1 MITHSGRQPETAL
14 PPPDLHRLKDE
25 SGPAGDACASALHP
39 QDWRS
44 VPLATARAFAGE
56 EAARTSIKA
65 TAKKFG
71 CGRATLRN
79 FIFGRTNPSVAVQ
92 RRIALQYLASAASLA
107 ARALDDLTS
116 GLPAHAQP
124 EARAELLATL
134 AEQYRAAG
142 MQQPPWSLSGEE

>member
-1 MITHSGRQPETAL
+1 MITHTGRQPQTAL
-14 PPPDLHRLKDE
+14 PLPDSHTTE
-25 SGPAGDACASALHP
+25 NEPGFSGDAGASALHP
-39 QDWRS
+39 QDWRT

-56 EAARTSIKA
+56 EAARTSINA

-79 FIFGRTNPSVAVQ
+79 FIFGRTTPSVAVR

-116 GLPAHAQP
+116 GLPPHAQR
-124 EARAELLATL
+124 EARAELLASL

-142 MQQPPWSLSGEE
+142 MQQPPWSLSGAV